1 MIANEFRDSVGRSA
15 SLLKSIPK
23 MSWTPVVCGLQTGMA
38 FRRSRIVN
46 SIVSALIAALI
57 GGAVSYLL
65 LLSLYPRVWR
75 MNGHLFLI
83 YLTLHAVLM
92 VLLLV
97 PCGLFELNLHSIS
110 GIGKSL
116 GVAVVGS
123 LLVIVLGGYP
133 AIGLLY
139 TGLAFTTSFG
149 ATLVYTILG
158 SRSRS
163 RM

>member
-1 MIANEFRDSVGRSA
+1 
-15 SLLKSIPK
+15 
-23 MSWTPVVCGLQTGMA
+23 
-38 FRRSRIVN
+38 
-46 SIVSALIAALI
+46 
-57 GGAVSYLL
+57 
-65 LLSLYPRVWR
+65 

-97 PCGLFELNLHSIS
+97 PCGMLELNLHSIS

-123 LLVIVLGGYP
+123 LLVIVLGGFP

-149 ATLVYTILG
+149 ATLLYAILG

-163 RM
+163 PDVRA